1 MARPKPL
8 KKYDLCPD
16 GVTVIV
22 DWDQFSVGS
31 SFFVPCIDTENCK
44 EQVLQIAKEKKF
56 TVEVRRRIE
65 DGKWGV
71 RFWRTL

>member
-44 EQVLQIAKEKKF
+44 EQVLKVAKEKKF

-71 RFWRTL
+71 RFWRVL

>member
-16 GVTVIV
+16 GVPVVV
-22 DWDQFSVGS
+22 DWDQFFVGS

-44 EQVLQIAKEKKF
+44 EQVLKIAREKKF
-56 TVEVRRRIE
+56 TVELRRRIE